1 MAGHAVALCRRISC
15 ESRRLVE
22 GDLMN
27 ANQPLVGAQTV
38 GRRVVESLEET
49 GRVFIFFVSVFKAFP
64 GFWRKGH
71 LVLEQ
76 MVAMGIESL
85 PLVFVTSIFTG
96 AVAAVQA
103 AYQFQDYV
111 PMRYLGSVIGKSV
124 VIELGPVLT
133 ALVVA
138 GRVGA
143 SIAAELGT
151 MRVTEQIDALETIG
165 ISPIRYLAVPRMVAG
180 MVMLPVVTIFAD
192 FLAIVGAYVV
202 AYISLNVPTNTFME
216 GLRLFF
222 HLRDIFGGLVKS
234 FFFGIVIATMGCYFG
249 FHAEGGAEGVG
260 RATTRAVVSSCLSI
274 LVLDYMLATL
284 IFRVLLGG

>member
-1 MAGHAVALCRRISC
+1 M
-15 ESRRLVE
+15 
-22 GDLMN
+22 D

-49 GRVFIFFVSVFKAFP
+49 GRVFLFFVNVFRSFP

-76 MVAMGIESL
+76 MMAMGIESL
-85 PLVFVTSIFTG
+85 SLVFVTSIFTG

-151 MRVTEQIDALETIG
+151 MRVTEQIDALETMG
-165 ISPIRYLAVPRMVAG
+165 VSPIRHLAVPRMISG
-180 MVMLPVVTIFAD
+180 MVMLPVVTIFSD

-202 AYISLNVPTNTFME
+202 AYVSLDVATNTFME
-216 GLRLFF
+216 GLRMFF
-222 HLRDIFGGLVKS
+222 HLRDVFGGLVKS
-234 FFFGIVIATMGCYFG
+234 LFFGVVIATMGCYFG

-284 IFRVLLGG
+284 IFRVLLGA

>member
-202 AYISLNVPTNTFME
+202 AYISLDVPTNTFME

>member
-1 MAGHAVALCRRISC
+1 
-15 ESRRLVE
+15 
-22 GDLMN
+22 MN
-27 ANQPLVGAQTV
+27 TTHSPVGAEV
-38 GRRVVESLEET
+38 LGKRMMDGVEET
-49 GRVFIFFVSVFKAFP
+49 GRVILFLLGILRAIP
-64 GFWRKGH
+64 GFWKKGY
-71 LVLEQ
+71 LIVEQ

-85 PLVFVTSIFTG
+85 PLVVVTSLFTG
-96 AVAAVQA
+96 VAAVQA

-165 ISPIRYLAVPRMVAG
+165 ISSIRYLAVPRFMAG
-180 MVMLPVVTIFAD
+180 LIMLPVVTIFSD
-192 FLAIVGAYVV
+192 FLAIIGAYAV
-202 AYISLNVPTNTFME
+202 AYFSLNVSTNVFME

-222 HLRDIFGGLVKS
+222 HLRDVFGGLVKS
-234 FFFGIVIATMGCYFG
+234 LFFGAVIATMGCYFG
-249 FHAEGGAEGVG
+249 FSAEGGAEGVG
-260 RATTRAVVSSCLSI
+260 RATTRAVVGSCLLI
-274 LVLDYMLATL
+274 LVLDYLLASL
-284 IFRVLLGG
+284 LFRVIFV